1 MSCWLACPGLCPTW
15 CVSPLVDLL
24 SSALL
29 CLPSGFL
36 ASRDT
41 AQKWWEFLP
50 PGQASGPRLVP
61 SPMGT
66 FLSCPLPR
74 QRARPISAKY
84 ALALL
89 SPQPQQACLGAVG
102 AWVLGA
108 GLPRASCS
116 PGPWTR
122 ARPGPGLVSPCCQA
136 AGGGA
141 EFRVSGAPG
150 ASWHCHVSRESK
162 GWGLRAIVDILPGHS
177 FCPEGS
183 PGPGEKDPLQSH
195 RASEWQRTPVSRFPG
210 SQARDCLLS
219 PPGPGSPVRGG
230 AEMGVSWEQVE
241 ESGGGTQLGS
251 GFRLP

>member
-1 MSCWLACPGLCPTW
+1 MLWPSSPHSRSRLAWEQWVP
-15 CVSPLVDLL
+15 
-24 SSALL
+24 
-29 CLPSGFL
+29 GFL
-36 ASRDT
+36 VLASP
-41 AQKWWEFLP
+41 ELP
-50 PGQASGPRLVP
+50 AVLAPGQ
-61 SPMGT
+61 
-66 FLSCPLPR
+66 
-74 QRARPISAKY
+74 
-84 ALALL
+84 
-89 SPQPQQACLGAVG
+89 
-102 AWVLGA
+102 
-108 GLPRASCS
+108 
-116 PGPWTR
+116 
-122 ARPGPGLVSPCCQA
+122 GPGLARGWCHHA
-136 AGGGA
+136 ARLLVA
-141 EFRVSGAPG
+141 VLSFVVGAPG

-183 PGPGEKDPLQSH
+183 PGPGEKDPLQSR